1 MPSWLFGPVG
11 PLAAVAVKGALMYVT
26 ALLGLRLAHRRTLAQ
41 WTAIDFAA
49 AVAVG
54 AIVGR
59 SAVAGTQS
67 YLTGA
72 VALATLL
79 AAHAVVTL
87 ARTNRWVDK
96 VVDHRVRVLVAHGQV
111 RPRQLLIAG
120 VTEHDLAAEL
130 RQRGVF
136 DLADVRYVL
145 YEAKGAL
152 TVVPADAPTGT
163 PLVREGLVAAAET
176 PEGEDGSGQDSSGV
190 PAGR

>member
-1 MPSWLFGPVG
+1 VPAWFAGPIG
-11 PLAAVAVKGALMYVT
+11 PLAAVAAKAALIYAT

-59 SAVAGTQS
+59 TALAGTQS

-72 VALATLL
+72 VALVTLL

-87 ARTNRWVDK
+87 ARGQRWVGK
-96 VVDHRVRVLVAHGQV
+96 LVDHRVRVLVAHG
-111 RPRQLLIAG
+111 RLRRRQLLVCG
-120 VTEHDLAAEL
+120 VTEHDLAAQL

-152 TVVPADAPTGT
+152 TVVPADAPVGA
-163 PLVREGLVAAAET
+163 PLVREGLVAAAE
-176 PEGEDGSGQDSSGV
+176 PPEDGG
-190 PAGR
+190 PAPVSPAR